1 MSGGWFNAR
10 KERLAWIAAGLTT
23 FVLSLIVTFPYDA
36 LQLRLISELQRATG
50 LSVRTGDWSVA
61 WPLGVEW
68 RRVSIAPAEGEPVE
82 VGLLRANLQLL
93 PLVGGRLALDL
104 SAQVDE
110 TALAPGFGRLILS
123 SSSWSMQGPWS
134 MTGRLQHVDLSRLFP
149 RYLTRG
155 TLDGNFSYR
164 NTEPGSAAQS
174 RGEGTWT
181 VTATNI
187 NIDYIP
193 LGNGRTLSLSF
204 VSLSASLDCRDSL
217 CTINELKGEGDDGS
231 FAGEGTL
238 SLQQPLG
245 TSRLA
250 ASVTIVPGLGSVS
263 KAAALGLPPLPVGSS
278 LVLKI
283 VGPLAQ
289 PRIAL

>member
-1 MSGGWFNAR
+1 MSGSWFDTR
-10 KERLAWIAAGLTT
+10 KERLAWIGAGLTT
-23 FVLSLIVTFPYDA
+23 FVLSLIMTFPYDA
-36 LQLRLISELQRATG
+36 LQMRLISELQRSTG
-50 LSVRTGDWSVA
+50 LSVRTGDWSVS

-68 RRVSIAPAEGEPVE
+68 RHVSIAAADGEPVE

-93 PLVGGRLALDL
+93 PLVGGRLSLDL

-110 TALAPGFGRLILS
+110 TALAPGFVRLTLS
-123 SSSWSMQGPWS
+123 SSSWSAQGPWS
-134 MTGRLQHVDLSRLFP
+134 MTGRLQHVDLPRLFP

-155 TLDGNFSYR
+155 TLEGNFSHQ
-164 NTEPGSAAQS
+164 NTEAGSAAQLT
-174 RGEGTWT
+174 GEGTWT
-181 VTATNI
+181 VTATNMS
-187 NIDYIP
+187 IDHIP

-204 VSLSASLDCRDSL
+204 VSLSASLECRDSL
-217 CTINELKGEGDDGS
+217 CTIKELKGEGDDGS
-231 FAGEGTL
+231 FTGEGTL
-238 SLQQPLG
+238 ALQQPLG

-263 KAAALGLPPLPVGSS
+263 KAAALGLPPLPVGSP
-278 LVLKI
+278 LMLKI